1 MAWSDRKAAFR
12 AVACLAVL
20 MLLVPCVSATVDST
34 AIPKSTAPDDMDRPD
49 MIATLKTH
57 VAYVGEVQDA
67 RMNGVIMYINN
78 ISDGTGITSLQ
89 QIQDDYL
96 VIASSIPLMHSYA
109 EIAKAREDLRVQT
122 QLFSEE
128 TKAQM
133 VMFNGSDVDMRSCIR
148 SSTDAVDNAFSAM
161 TDSLWLAKDSARLT
175 LFNQASGDRTL
186 LIRSLDKQGINIT
199 LARNIS
205 DQIDAQR
212 SSLRDALTSQS
223 AGALVSTNTAIKTL
237 TREFRENVASSRAAL
252 AIDMKR
258 DAMMAMK

>member
-1 MAWSDRKAAFR
+1 MAWRDRKAAFR
-12 AVACLAVL
+12 AVACLAIL
-20 MLLVPCVSATVDST
+20 LLLVPYVSATVDST
-34 AIPKSTAPDDMDRPD
+34 TIPQSTAPNDVDRPD

-57 VAYVGEVQDA
+57 VAYVGEAQDA
-67 RMNGVIMYINN
+67 RMDGVIMYINN

-96 VIASSIPLMHSYA
+96 VIASSIPLMHAYA

-133 VMFNGSDVDMRSCIR
+133 VMFNGSDDEMRSCIR
-148 SSTDAVDNAFSAM
+148 SSTDAIDNTSAAM
-161 TDSLWLAKDSARLT
+161 TDSLWLGKDSARLT

-199 LARNIS
+199 LAKNIS

-212 SSLRDALTSQS
+212 SSLQDALTGQS
-223 AGALVSTNTAIKTL
+223 AEALKSTNTAIKTL
-237 TREFRENVASSRAAL
+237 TRQFRENVANSRAAF
-252 AIDMKR
+252 AIEMKR